1 MNLHEETRNG
11 YTISSDMKAVWSI
24 QLQMVKYLLEVCA
37 RYGLRIWA
45 DGGTLLGTVR
55 EKGYIPWDDD
65 IDLLMPRADYDKL
78 IAVAD
83 KEFTAPYHLQSFG
96 RDKNYYRGHAQ
107 MRCDGT
113 AAILPNDIWQPFHQ
127 GIFIDVFCYDTIPN
141 EETAEWKKVLERADK
156 IQNTLT
162 SLSLRGRMTSPRMCL
177 ETIKSKLYC
186 LGHSKNKLIKEYDD
200 LFRQFDKDENKRI
213 APPAFF
219 RTDMEGSI
227 KDKEWY
233 KETIFLP
240 FEDIQMPVPIG
251 FDNALRTQYGD
262 DYLTPRK
269 APSMHGSVFFDTV
282 RDYKVVLKELR
293 NKRLVEKIKGVFFSK
308 HPNNGE

>member
-1 MNLHEETRNG
+1 MNLNEETRNG
-11 YTISSDMKAVWSI
+11 YTISSDMKSVWDV
-24 QLQMVKYLLEVCA
+24 QLRMVKFLLNVCKK
-37 RYGLRIWA
+37 YGLRIWA

-65 IDLLMPRADYDKL
+65 IDLLMPRAEYDKL

-141 EETAEWKKVLERADK
+141 EDTSEWKEVLKRADK
-156 IQNTLT
+156 IQDTLT
-162 SLSLRGRMTSPRMCL
+162 SLSFRGRLTSLKMCL
-177 ETIKSKLYC
+177 GTIKSRLYC
-186 LGHSKNKLIKEYDD
+186 LAHSKKSLIKEYDE
-200 LFRQFDKDENKRI
+200 LFRQFDTDENKRI

-219 RTDMEGSI
+219 RTNLTGSI

-233 KETIFLP
+233 RETIYLP

-251 FDNALRTQYGD
+251 YHEALRTQYGN
-262 DYLTPRK
+262 DYMTPRK
-269 APSMHGSVFFDTV
+269 APSLHGSVYLDTNK
-282 RDYKVVLKELR
+282 DYKLVLKEIR
-293 NKRLVEKIKGVFFSK
+293 RKRVAEKINGLLSKKGAK
-308 HPNNGE
+308 